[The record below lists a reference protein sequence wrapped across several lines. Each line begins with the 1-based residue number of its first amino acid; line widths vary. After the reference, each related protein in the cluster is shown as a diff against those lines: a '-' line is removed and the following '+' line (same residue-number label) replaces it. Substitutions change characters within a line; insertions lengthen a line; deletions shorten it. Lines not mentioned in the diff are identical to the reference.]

1 MNLHIINQAESDVYV
16 LKERITRMQV
26 FEIQDYFKM
35 TLATKNVITIDLHQV
50 DDVDVSGAQMLIYHK
65 EYGKALGKS
74 IRVLGAANNRIKGAF
89 RLIGALELL
98 EAA

>member
-35 TLATKNVITIDLHQV
+35 TLATKSVITIDPHQV
-50 DDVDVSGAQMLIYHK
+50 DDVDVSGAQMLIYLK